1 MPLRSR
7 GFRNGPPGKG
17 TQSRIPNAAAPG
29 CSPVALAT
37 TQPDDEAMSELPIP
51 GPNLTASEQIR
62 RWVEEPV
69 AFWEECA
76 REHGGVVLL
85 DLGSLGPALLVS
97 DPELVRAIF
106 LLPRDA
112 FECAPYNMHYRFVM
126 GERSV
131 LVSDG
136 DAHRTQKPLLSSPL
150 RRDALLPHGCTIRA
164 LADAMA
170 ATWPEGASFDPRPA
184 FHEYTF
190 QVVVHLLLGDLEGE
204 TARAFVADYRESVVP
219 RIGGSWGPW
228 QGFRRLHEPI
238 RRRLGPEIAARRAD
252 PTRPGAL
259 TQLAAFGVE
268 AGAPLDD
275 AGIADHVYTLM
286 VAGVDTTSL
295 ALTWALHWLS
305 RAPEARARL
314 VTELDG
320 VAGQPPAGLMD
331 LPWLHAVFLETLR
344 MYPVVPTPTGRKLL
358 RATTLAGREYPAGL
372 TLIPCTYLVH
382 RRPELYA
389 EPAAFR
395 PERFLAGRPES
406 HHYFPFGGG
415 VRTCVG
421 EQLSRLDFSVALAAL
436 LTRWTFESVENGAV
450 APVRHGT
457 MLAPSAAFRLMA
469 RSRGGR
475 TSW

>member
-1 MPLRSR
+1 M
-7 GFRNGPPGKG
+7 
-17 TQSRIPNAAAPG
+17 T
-29 CSPVALAT
+29 ALT
-37 TQPDDEAMSELPIP
+37 IP
-51 GPNLTASEQIR
+51 GPTLTASEQIR

-76 REHGGVVLL
+76 REHGGVVAL

-97 DPELVRAIF
+97 EPELVKAIF
-106 LLPRDA
+106 QLPRDA
-112 FECAPYNMHYRFVM
+112 FECAPYNEHYRFVM

-150 RRDALLPHGCTIRA
+150 RRDALLPHGGTIRA

-170 ATWPEGASFDPRPA
+170 ATWPADAPFDPRPA
-184 FHEYTF
+184 FHAYAF
-190 QVVVHLLLGDLEGE
+190 QVIVHLALGDLGSE
-204 TARAFVADYRESVVP
+204 TARALVTAYQESVVP

-238 RRRLGPEIAARRAD
+238 RRLLAPEIAARRAD
-252 PTRPGAL
+252 PARPGLL
-259 TQLAAFGVE
+259 TALAACGVE
-268 AGAPLDD
+268 AGTPLDD
-275 AGIADHVYTLM
+275 AQIADHLFTLM

-305 RAPEARARL
+305 RSADARARL
-314 VTELDG
+314 VGELDA
-320 VAGQPPAGLMD
+320 VAGAPPARLLE
-331 LPWLHAVFLETLR
+331 LPWLHAVFQETLR

-358 RATTLAGREYPAGL
+358 HPTPLGGVDYPAGL

-382 RRPELYA
+382 RRPDLY
-389 EPAAFR
+389 EQPAAFR
-395 PERFLAGRPES
+395 PERFLAGRPPA

-436 LTRWTFESVENGAV
+436 LARWTFEAVENGPV
-450 APVRHGT
+450 TPVRHGT
-457 MLAPSAAFRLMA
+457 MLAPSAAFRLVA
-469 RSRGGR
+469 QPRGER
-475 TSW
+475 TSR